1 MAAAELSH
9 TEQTVRKKLFGLP
22 IDGLLIVTVAALVTI
37 GLMMVYSTT
46 FDWSY
51 HDFGDPSLI
60 FFRQVRWLGI
70 GLVAMLVCA
79 VMPYRWWRK
88 LAVPLMAITLI
99 SLVAVQLIG
108 AIKFNAQRSLFN
120 GSVQP
125 SEFATL
131 ATIIYLAVWLDSKND
146 RLHDLYYGV
155 IPFGVIVGVVAGLIL
170 LQPDLSAAGMLVI
183 IATIMFFIGGAD
195 IVQMAVVGAVG
206 SVAGFMVLQI
216 SATGRQRLS
225 EYFAGVKDVTQAS
238 WQLQQAAIA
247 FINGGIFGRGLGE
260 GHQKFGF
267 LPTPHTDAIF
277 AVIGEELGLIGCVVV
292 ILLFVAL
299 AWRGFKIASGSRD
312 QLGAVLASGIIVWV
326 VLAATLNIAVN
337 LGLFPYSGHAL
348 PFISYGGSSLVVTL
362 TGMGI
367 LLSISRRVASDE
379 NIPRRTRAN
388 GPAWSWTQRL
398 SDVMKNDAAAHFGRR
413 NGRRSFPRSVGRDDG
428 N

>member
-9 TEQTVRKKLFGLP
+9 TDQPVRKKLFGLP
-22 IDGLLIVTVAALVTI
+22 IDGLLIVTIAALVTI

-51 HDFGDPSLI
+51 SDFGDPSLI

-70 GLVAMLVCA
+70 GLVALIVCA
-79 VMPYRWWRK
+79 VMPYRWWRR
-88 LAVPLMAITLI
+88 LAVPLMGVTLA

-131 ATIIYLAVWLDSKND
+131 ATIIYLAVWLDSKTD
-146 RLHDLYYGV
+146 RLHELNYGV
-155 IPFGVIVGVVAGLIL
+155 VPFGIIVGVVAGLIL
-170 LQPDLSAAGMLVI
+170 MQPDLSAAGMLVI
-183 IATIMFFIGGAD
+183 IATLMFFIGGAD
-195 IVQMAVVGAVG
+195 IVQMGVVAAVG
-206 SVAGFMVLQI
+206 SVAGFIVLQI
-216 SATGRQRLS
+216 NATGRQRLA

-247 FINGGIFGRGLGE
+247 FINGGVFGRGLGE
-260 GHQKFGF
+260 SYQKFGF
-267 LPTPHTDAIF
+267 LPTPHTDSIF

-299 AWRGFKIASGSRD
+299 AWRGFKIASGARD

-326 VLAATLNIAVN
+326 VLAAALNIAVN

-362 TGMGI
+362 AGMGI
-367 LLSISRRVASDE
+367 LLSISRREQSDE

-398 SDVMKNDAAAHFGRR
+398 GDVMKTDAAAHFGRR
-413 NGRRSFPRSVGRDDG
+413 NGRRSLPRSVSRDDS